1 MPTGNI
7 RWQSL
12 IQTAADEPAVLGLV
26 RRYLGTLSEGEVSRL
41 PANCRPTLPSTR
53 EEIASW
59 AVTVTR
65 TEMGLQAATPET
77 AAPAA
82 ADWRW
87 CSREASQRFAQLAQ
101 QKRDWGQQPEA

>member
-12 IQTAADEPAVLGLV
+12 IQTAPDETAVLGLV
-26 RRYLGTLSEGEVSRL
+26 RRYLGTLSDGEVSRL
-41 PANCRPTLPSTR
+41 PATCRPTLPSTR

-65 TEMGLQAATPET
+65 TEMGFRGDAET
-77 AAPAA
+77 AGLLQQLAVVFA
-82 ADWRW
+82 
-87 CSREASQRFAQLAQ
+87 EASQRFAQLAQ
-101 QKRDWGQQPEA
+101 QRRDLD